1 MVLVAAIDD
10 SDQTEAVLSEAN
22 RLADDLDT
30 SVHAVHVV
38 SRADLSSIAETA
50 VEGQEL
56 VENAEV
62 QDIGRDI
69 VAERTDA
76 ATAESI
82 QTTVRVGDPATQV
95 VEYASSVDARYVV
108 VGGRNRSPTGKALFG
123 SVTQQVLFESPV
135 PVLSVAV
142 E

>member
-10 SDQTEAVLSEAN
+10 SAQTAAVLREAN
-22 RLADDLDT
+22 RLASDLDT

-50 VEGQEL
+50 VDGQEL

-62 QDIGRDI
+62 QDIGREL
-69 VAERTDA
+69 VVERTDES
-76 ATAESI
+76 TADSI
-82 QTTVRVGDPATQV
+82 QTRVLVGDPATEV

-123 SVTQQVLFESPV
+123 SVTQQVLFDSPV